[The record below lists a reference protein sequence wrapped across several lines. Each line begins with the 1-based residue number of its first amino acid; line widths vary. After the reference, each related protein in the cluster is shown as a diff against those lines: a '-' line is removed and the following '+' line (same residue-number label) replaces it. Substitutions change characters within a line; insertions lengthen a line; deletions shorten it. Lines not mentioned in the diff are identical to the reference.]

1 MVALVNAE
9 KGLSAFKGKKNPN
22 EFSLSP
28 QVIFSSRSTL
38 TTAKCW
44 QERKSHVFKS
54 LVLKELNNPSWTES
68 KNTHSVKSHDKKLAG
83 L

>member
-1 MVALVNAE
+1 MLRR
-9 KGLSAFKGKKNPN
+9 GFQHLKGKKTQT
-22 EFSLSP
+22 SSVISP

-44 QERKSHVFKS
+44 QKRKSHVFKS